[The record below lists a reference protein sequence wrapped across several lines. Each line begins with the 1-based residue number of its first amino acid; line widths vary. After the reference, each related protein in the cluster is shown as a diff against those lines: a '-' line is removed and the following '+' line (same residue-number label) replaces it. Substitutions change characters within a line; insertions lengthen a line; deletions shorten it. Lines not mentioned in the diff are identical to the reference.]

1 MPERRLKKNHL
12 RLNRGLNTESNE
24 ISFPDGFTVDEQNYE
39 LLVDGSRRRRKA
51 LALETGGSTKTVAT
65 ITSSQVQTSFKW
77 RGVDGDPDK
86 NFVVHQV
93 GNILYFTDDAEI
105 ISTTYNATT
114 IDLTAHIVDSSTT
127 DATVA
132 NNVCQFSFG
141 RGHLFVTHKYLKPFY
156 IEYNATTDTFTTNVI
171 QILVRDF
178 DGIDDGV
185 GVDTEPLTTL
195 TNDHKYNLRNRGFK
209 QDDIDQ
215 YFTDVSKYPAKNALW
230 YRGYRRQTDVTYSDL
245 DGIQIWNSAK
255 LDGEAFGNASAPQG
269 SLFLDPLD
277 TTFAVSTSGGG
288 LSVAITADGTF
299 TTGGG
304 INGGTITLFV
314 TAHGRVATDQITI
327 SGNSWEYQA
336 GGDNID
342 FDYNGVYTLNADGD
356 IPNATGEAMR
366 TTGNLTNAID
376 IFIPSIDPQ
385 FGSFTTT
392 DPDGQIDGGDSL
404 AKSDGEALT
413 VGPKAVGF
421 FAGRVW
427 YAGIEASEWADTIFF
442 SKIAQRAIAYGLCHQ
457 ELDPTDQDLNSLSSS
472 DGGTIVIPNLG
483 RVHRFIPTRD
493 SILVFS
499 DQGVWEIGGG
509 QRGVFTATGYSVRKV
524 TDAEC
529 SSDRSPI
536 LIGTGAVYT
545 GPRGIHQIAP
555 NEFTSVLEETN
566 ISEQL
571 IQTLWN
577 EIPTVNQ
584 QVVQTIHDDAL
595 GRIYFLYGDSG
606 LSGSS
611 HNINQYAN
619 ALVLD
624 LKVGAYYKYVFDVG
638 TAAGILTA
646 YAITDSDSSD
656 SNKKIKWSCETSTTV
671 ITTCD
676 LDQTAYVDF
685 GGSESPLPF
694 FETGWD
700 NLGDF
705 QARRQVPVITVYAK
719 RTETGYTLTGNGFD
733 PDNESSNLLTARW
746 DWTDDS
752 VSGKIGSQNETYRHV
767 RGFVPSGTTDVDG
780 YPVVV
785 TRNKIRGRGRVLQ
798 LRFDGAATKDSH
810 ILGFTTNY
818 KISRST

>member
-1 MPERRLKKNHL
+1 MTERRLKKNHF

-51 LALETGGSTKTVAT
+51 LAIESSGLAKTVAT

-86 NFVVHQV
+86 NFIVHQV
-93 GNILYFTDDAEI
+93 GNVLYFSDDDEI
-105 ISTTYNATT
+105 ISTTYDANA
-114 IDLTAHIVDSSTT
+114 IDLTVHVVDSSTT

-132 NNVCQFSFG
+132 NNVCQFTFG

-156 IEYNATTDTFTTNVI
+156 IEYDAGTATFTSNTI
-171 QILVRDF
+171 QFLVRDF
-178 DGIDDGV
+178 DGINDGI
-185 GVDTEPLTTL
+185 GISTEPTGTI
-195 TNDHKYNLRNRGFK
+195 TDDHRYNLRNRGFK
-209 QDDIDQ
+209 QDDMDS
-215 YFTDVSKYPAKNALW
+215 YLTDVSKHPAKNALW
-230 YRGYRRQTDVTYSDL
+230 YRGYRRQTDVIYSDL

-255 LDGEAFGNASAPQG
+255 LDGEAFSNASAPQG
-269 SLFLDPLD
+269 SFFLDPLD
-277 TTFAVSTSGGG
+277 TTFAIATAGGG
-288 LSVAITADGTF
+288 AAVPISVSGFNTGSGSAGGTF
-299 TTGGG
+299 RLT
-304 INGGTITLFV
+304 V
-314 TAHGRVATDQITI
+314 TAHGRVGGDKITI
-327 SGNSWEYQA
+327 SGNFWDYLA
-336 GGDNID
+336 GGSEGQ
-342 FDYNGVYTLNADGD
+342 FTYNGTYTLNTDGD
-356 IPNATGEAMR
+356 LPNARGKAVRGAGDLINT
-366 TTGNLTNAID
+366 ID
-376 IFIPSIDPQ
+376 IFIPIIDPD
-385 FGSFTTT
+385 FTSFVTTA
-392 DPDGQIDGGDSL
+392 PDGQIDGGEAL
-404 AKSDGEALT
+404 VKSDGVALT

-483 RVHRFIPTRD
+483 RVHRLIPIRD
-493 SILVFS
+493 SLLVFS
-499 DQGVWEIGGG
+499 DQGAWEIGGG
-509 QRGVFTATGYSVRKV
+509 QRGVFTATGYSVRKI

-606 LSGSS
+606 LTGSTD
-611 HNINQYAN
+611 NINQYAN

-638 TAAGILTA
+638 TSAGILTA

-656 SNKKIKWSCETSTTV
+656 SNKKIKWSCKTSTTV

-685 GGSESPLPF
+685 GGAESPLPF

-705 QARRQVPVITVYAK
+705 QARRQAPVITVYAK

-752 VSGKIGSQNETYRHV
+752 VSGKVGSQNETYRHV
-767 RGFVPSGTTDVDG
+767 RAFVPSGTTDVDG

-798 LRFDGAATKDSH
+798 LRFDGVATKDSH